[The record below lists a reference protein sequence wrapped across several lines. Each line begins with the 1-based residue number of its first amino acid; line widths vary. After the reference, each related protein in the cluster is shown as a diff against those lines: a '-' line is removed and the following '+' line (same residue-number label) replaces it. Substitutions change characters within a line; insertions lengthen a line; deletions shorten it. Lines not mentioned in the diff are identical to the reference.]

1 MRIIKALGVAIGGI
15 LLLCAPLIFNSG
27 TCFEGGESYTF
38 FCGHDSSDC
47 RVVKTYGNA
56 VLAKLTLADVCGE
69 STEYERL
76 DVQAFL
82 DEVNG
87 RAVFTEKL
95 SDSLN
100 YYCTADLPY
109 SVELY
114 GTEINLHICI
124 KQGGVTVASPIIFGG
139 Y

>member
-1 MRIIKALGVAIGGI
+1 M
-15 LLLCAPLIFNSG
+15 
-27 TCFEGGESYTF
+27 
-38 FCGHDSSDC
+38 
-47 RVVKTYGNA
+47 
-56 VLAKLTLADVCGE
+56 CGE

-124 KQGGVTVASPIIFGG
+124 KQGGVTVASPIIFGAVLKTVLVAAYSRTFQKILPAMYKFFCTPSING
-139 Y
+139 VQSYAT